1 MVSLLE
7 FEANWL
13 WGAVVR
19 APGTGTEVGE
29 LQYTAAPQVARLYAQ
44 VAQQPQCLMSIITAK
59 LSRSSAPRAAM

>member
-19 APGTGTEVGE
+19 APGAGTEVGE

-44 VAQQPQCLMSIITAK
+44 VAQQPLCLMSITAK
-59 LSRSSAPRAAM
+59 LSRSSAPRAAL